1 MKNNYVSVLAVFV
14 FILGFGF
21 SGIVKAQAFKRGS
34 FIISLTEGSTQATYV
49 TSDIQKGGSSEF
61 PGYRSDETGTRDPM
75 IIEYGISSRWG
86 IGSTWGNDLYSIN
99 PNTFYGFN
107 IPGQN
112 AKVKTSEYTIDGSY
126 HFLVTKK
133 ADFALVASFG
143 TFSVAMKGNSND
155 YSYNYN
161 SNGAIMRA
169 SIRSR
174 YYFWRRLGVT
184 SMGSVF
190 SGSASPKDLKGIT
203 VGKNTS
209 TGITGSA
216 IEFGL
221 CYRLCH

>member
-1 MKNNYVSVLAVFV
+1 MKKNYVLALAVSA
-14 FILGFGF
+14 FILGTGF
-21 SGIVKAQAFKRGS
+21 SDSLKAQAFKRGS
-34 FIISLTEGSTQATYV
+34 FVISLTEGSTQATYT
-49 TSDIQKGGSSEF
+49 TSDIHKGSTSEF

-75 IIEYGISSRWG
+75 IIEYGISNRWG
-86 IGSTWGNDLYSIN
+86 IGSSWGNDLYSIN

-126 HFLVTKK
+126 HFLVTRK
-133 ADFALVASFG
+133 ADFALVGSFG
-143 TFSVAMKGNSND
+143 TFSVAMKGTSND

-161 SNGAIMRA
+161 SNGAMARM
-169 SIRSR
+169 SIRTR

-190 SGSASPKDLKGIT
+190 SSSASPKDLKGIT
-203 VGKNTS
+203 VGKNTA

-216 IEFGL
+216 VEFGL
-221 CYRLCH
+221 CYRLCR